1 MPTSRSKPR
10 KAVQPPAARRR
21 PAAEPVRKRPAAPAQ
36 AAATLPAPTSGLV
49 PREGFDETGYLRLN
63 PDVRRAVEGEHF
75 VSGYAHYLAIGHAEG
90 RPMPGVPQEPR
101 NQVLRGWDN
110 ESSHA
115 TVVDTAAE
123 AAGAVDAIL
132 VAPGGGLMIVGWL
145 DDAAHP
151 LSCIRIVSADWRVV
165 LDEQV
170 IMRLRRADVEGV
182 LQAQAQHSY
191 GYFGLLHFD
200 RDGSVSGELTV
211 ELWRQGGYWTSLQCK
226 PRMVT
231 AVELRAAALT
241 HLAQVSFF
249 GNAHTE
255 AIARLDGGFGEQV
268 LRLNHHI
275 TRQLTGQPYV
285 EHFGPI
291 LANPVASLIVC
302 LYGKAEFFFLQ
313 QALFSQLPGIEDYEF
328 IYVCNSPELGEA
340 LLREARNAQ
349 HIYGLPVTVVILPG
363 NAGFGAANNAAARVA
378 RSRRLIALNPDVFP
392 QDRDWAR
399 KHSELVAHG
408 NPDQTRL
415 FGVPLYYDNGSL
427 MHGGMYFEVDT
438 GLSLSKSGAHGLP
451 TCRVEHYGKG
461 APAGR
466 SAYTQARPV
475 PAVTGA
481 FISVERDWYGTL
493 GGFTED
499 FVYGHYEDADL
510 CLKSLQNGTV
520 PWLHDIRLW
529 HLEGRGSTR
538 LPAHEGGSLVN
549 RWLFTRNW
557 LPLIQRELLGPRPA
571 HPLLQRP
578 ADQAP
583 AVETESAPLP
593 LPTAAPAPARRRPGT
608 ARQGTPPRTAAR
620 KPAPRTS
627 KGARR

>member
-1 MPTSRSKPR
+1 LRATLSL
-10 KAVQPPAARRR
+10 QP
-21 PAAEPVRKRPAAPAQ
+21 ELPAAPVQ
-36 AAATLPAPTSGLV
+36 ALV
-49 PREGFDETGYLRLN
+49 PADNFDEAGYLRLN
-63 PDVRRAVEGEHF
+63 PDVRRAVDNQHYTT
-75 VSGYAHYLAIGHAEG
+75 GYAHYLAVGHAEG

-101 NQVLRGWDN
+101 NQLLRGW
-110 ESSHA
+110 ESDQSSA
-115 TVVDTAAE
+115 ASVDSAAS

-132 VAPGGGLMIVGWL
+132 VAPGAGLMIVGWL

-151 LSCIRIVSADWRVV
+151 LSCIRIVGADWRVV
-165 LDEQV
+165 LDDNV
-170 IMRLRRADVEGV
+170 LMRLRRADVESV
-182 LQAQAQHSY
+182 LQGQAQHAY

-200 RDGSVSGELTV
+200 RGGSVSGELTV

-226 PRMVT
+226 PRLVT
-231 AVELRAAALT
+231 ASELRAAALT
-241 HLAQVSFF
+241 HLAQAQFF
-249 GNAHTE
+249 GNPHTE
-255 AIARLDGGFGEQV
+255 AIHQLDRGFGAQV
-268 LRLNHHI
+268 LHLNHHI
-275 TRQLTGQPYV
+275 TRQLTAQPYV
-285 EHFGPI
+285 ERFGPN
-291 LANPVASLIVC
+291 LDNPVASLMVC
-302 LYGKAEFFFLQ
+302 LYGKLEYFFLQ
-313 QALFSQLPGIEDYEF
+313 QALFGKLPGIERYEF

-349 HIYGLPVTVVILPG
+349 AIYGLPVTVVILPG
-363 NAGFGAANNAAARVA
+363 NAGFGAANNVAARVA

-392 QDRDWAR
+392 QDPTWASR
-399 KHSELVAHG
+399 HTELVAHG
-408 NPDQTRL
+408 NPEQTRL

-438 GLSLSKSGAHGLP
+438 GLRLSLSGAQGQA

-461 APAGR
+461 APPGS
-466 SAYTQARPV
+466 SAYTRPRPV

-481 FISVERDWYGTL
+481 FISIDRDCYGIL

-557 LPLIQRELLGPRPA
+557 LPLIQRELRGAQPS
-571 HPLLQRP
+571 HPLLQ
-578 ADQAP
+578 AP
-583 AVETESAPLP
+583 ALADPEQQPAFAAPVASP
-593 LPTAAPAPARRRPGT
+593 SKAKPTAAKPEPRAAKARKRASKAPAR
-608 ARQGTPPRTAAR
+608 
-620 KPAPRTS
+620 TS
-627 KGARR
+627 ATRAGARR